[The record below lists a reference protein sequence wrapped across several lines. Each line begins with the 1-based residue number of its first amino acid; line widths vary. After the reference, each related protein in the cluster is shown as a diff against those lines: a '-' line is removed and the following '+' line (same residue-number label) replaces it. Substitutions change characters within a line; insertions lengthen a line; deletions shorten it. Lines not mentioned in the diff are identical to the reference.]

1 MKTSHSLKQ
10 YPLRVCQLPYE
21 EETNLLMKRAWKR
34 LEAAEL
40 LYDKGFYE
48 DSISRA
54 YYGMFYG
61 ARTLLLKENITVK
74 THRGLISKFG
84 QKFVEHGPLERK
96 YGRNLRIAEELREES
111 EYSIS
116 RDISREEAL
125 LVLKDAREFLEKISN
140 FLEESGK

>member
-1 MKTSHSLKQ
+1 M
-10 YPLRVCQLPYE
+10 
-21 EETNLLMKRAWKR
+21 
-34 LEAAEL
+34 EAAEL
-40 LYDKGFYE
+40 LFNQGFYE

-74 THRGLISKFG
+74 THRGLISRFG
-84 QKFVEHGPLERK
+84 QKFVENGLLERK

-125 LVLKDAREFLEKISN
+125 LVLKDAREFLEKITDI
-140 FLEESGK
+140 LEE

>member
-1 MKTSHSLKQ
+1 
-10 YPLRVCQLPYE
+10 
-21 EETNLLMKRAWKR
+21 
-34 LEAAEL
+34 
-40 LYDKGFYE
+40 
-48 DSISRA
+48 
-54 YYGMFYG
+54 MFYG

-116 RDISREEAL
+116 RDISREEAS